1 MTEVKICGLSTPETV
16 DAAVRAG
23 AQHIGFVFFPKSPRH
38 VELAQVEAL
47 AARVPA
53 HVGRVGVFVD
63 PDDGYLQKAVAAGR
77 LRAVQLHGHEG
88 PERIAAV
95 KALLPEVAVWKA
107 VSVATSQDIAE
118 SVAQRGPADL
128 LLFDAKAPNGAAL
141 PGGNGVRFDWR
152 LLVGQQFGGPW
163 GLSGGLTPEIL
174 ADAISA
180 TGAPLVD
187 VSSGVES
194 APGVKSVALIEAF
207 CKAAGCA

>member
-1 MTEVKICGLSTPETV
+1 MTAVKICGLSTAETV

-23 AQHIGFVFFPKSPRH
+23 ARHVGFVFFPKSPRH
-38 VELAQVEAL
+38 LDVAQVHAL
-47 AARVPA
+47 AARVPD

-63 PDDGYLQKAVAAGR
+63 PDDAYLQTAQAAGR
-77 LRAVQLHGHEG
+77 LSAVQLHGHEG
-88 PERIAAV
+88 PERVAAV
-95 KALLPEVAVWKA
+95 KALLPGVAVWKA
-107 VSVATSQDIAE
+107 VSVATSQDIAQA
-118 SVAQRGPADL
+118 VATRGPADL

-163 GLSGGLTPEIL
+163 GLSGGLTPATLGDAL
-174 ADAISA
+174 AA

-187 VSSGVES
+187 VSSGVEN